1 MELVILAEEHIRL
14 ETNHADEGLNIDGEP
29 FGPVQMLATSLAL
42 CTASAI
48 QSYAQTAKLD
58 IDGLAIELRW
68 DYADAPYRVGSYDMT
83 LHLPDHLPEPRRRA
97 ITRAADT
104 CTVHQTLHHGAHVAT
119 TVQAFARSADTHEH
133 TVHDGSA
140 NGIEA

>member
-1 MELVILAEEHIRL
+1 MNLVILAEEHIRL
-14 ETNHADEGLNIDGEP
+14 ETDNPDDGLNIDGEP

-58 IDGLAIELRW
+58 ISGLAIELHW
-68 DYADAPYRVGSYDMT
+68 EYADSPYRVSTYAMT

-97 ITRAADT
+97 FVRAADT

-119 TVQAFARSADTHEH
+119 TVQAFAHIDASESEPDDTH
-133 TVHDGSA
+133 DGA
-140 NGIEA
+140 A